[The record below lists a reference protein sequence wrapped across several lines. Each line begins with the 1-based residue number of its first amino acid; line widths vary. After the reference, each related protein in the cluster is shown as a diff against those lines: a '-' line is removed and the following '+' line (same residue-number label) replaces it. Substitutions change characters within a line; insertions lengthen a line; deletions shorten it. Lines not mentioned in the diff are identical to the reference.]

1 MKIKFKLGENAVMP
15 THSNRDAGYD
25 LYAAQEVVIKSL
37 DRALI
42 PTNIYWEV
50 EYNYGAQDYQ
60 AYRFGDVNLGIYC
73 DIRDRSGNALKK
85 GLTVLGGIVD
95 EEYRGIIG
103 VILFNTS
110 KDDVIIKVGDKIA
123 QAIFTPCFLP
133 VLEEASSISETQRGS
148 NGFGSSGV
156 AGA

>member
-1 MKIKFKLGENAVMP
+1 MKIKFKLGENAIMP
-15 THSNRDAGYD
+15 THSGKDAGYD
-25 LYAAQEVVIKSL
+25 LYATKEVFIPSF

-42 PTNIYWEV
+42 PTNLQWEV
-50 EYNYGAQDYQ
+50 EFEKSEPFY
-60 AYRFGDVNLGIYC
+60 FGDNGFGVYC

-95 EEYRGIIG
+95 NEYKGIIG

-110 KDDVIIKVGDKIA
+110 KEDITIKVGDKIA

-133 VLEEASSISETQRGS
+133 VLKEAFELSETERGS

-156 AGA
+156 AGS

>member
-1 MKIKFKLGENAVMP
+1 MKIKFKLGENATMP
-15 THSNRDAGYD
+15 THNGRDAGYD
-25 LYAAQEVVIKSL
+25 LYAAQEVIIKSF

-42 PTNIYWEV
+42 PTNLSWEV
-50 EYNYGAQDYQ
+50 EADKN
-60 AYRFGDVNLGIYC
+60 FGIYC

-95 EEYRGIIG
+95 EEYRGNIG

-110 KDDVIIKVGDKIA
+110 KENITIKVGDKIA
-123 QAIFTPCFLP
+123 QAIFTPFFLP
-133 VLEEASSISETQRGS
+133 VLEQTNSITETERGS

-156 AGA
+156 AGT

>member
-1 MKIKFKLGENAVMP
+1 MKIRFLLGDNASMP
-15 THSNRDAGYD
+15 THNGRDAGYD
-25 LYAAQEVVIKSL
+25 LYASREVIIKSL
-37 DRALI
+37 DRALVS
-42 PTNIYWEV
+42 TGVSWEV
-50 EYNYGAQDYQ
+50 EFEKNEPFY
-60 AYRFGDVNLGIYC
+60 FGDNGFGIYC

-103 VILFNTS
+103 VILYNTS
-110 KDDVIIKVGDKIA
+110 KEDVIIKIGDKIA

-133 VLEEASSISETQRGS
+133 VLDETFELSETERGS

-156 AGA
+156 AGT